1 MVITWISSLRFMKT
15 ISVPM
20 SFKIHFRCGNPPLCS
35 GVIAIPSGLKSH
47 TFIVILAVFAPQP
60 RWGHK
65 PWKGLL
71 QSIQFHL
78 YEDNK
83 SCVVVCPTFVWRQQ
97 WHFWDERH
105 CESLE
110 KKQWHC
116 SRRNTGIEWSAADAS
131 NSSPPTTS
139 LENRLSTNPESFSAT
154 SCKRWALWTRKF
166 NLLQP
171 LTLRKNVTTEDWT
184 YCLSG

>member
-1 MVITWISSLRFMKT
+1 MAKV
-15 ISVPM
+15 
-20 SFKIHFRCGNPPLCS
+20 GNPPLCS

-47 TFIVILAVFAPQP
+47 TFIVILAMFGPQP
-60 RWGHK
+60 RWRHK
-65 PWKGLL
+65 RWKGLL

-78 YEDNK
+78 YEDSK
-83 SCVVVCPTFVWRQQ
+83 SCVVVCTTFVWRQQ

-105 CESLE
+105 CESL
-110 KKQWHC
+110 KKKWHC
-116 SRRNTGIEWSAADAS
+116 STRNTGIEWSAADAS

-139 LENRLSTNPESFSAT
+139 LENRLSINPESFSAT
-154 SCKRWALWTRKF
+154 SCKRWVLWTRKF